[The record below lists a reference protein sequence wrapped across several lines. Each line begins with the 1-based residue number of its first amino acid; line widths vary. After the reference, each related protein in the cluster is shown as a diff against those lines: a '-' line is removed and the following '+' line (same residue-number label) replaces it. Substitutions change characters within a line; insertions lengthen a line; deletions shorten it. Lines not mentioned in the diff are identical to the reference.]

1 MTTSQGD
8 GEQGARDLD
17 TLILRNVA
25 VIVLSVSLSTAG
37 QTSLKLG
44 LNRLT
49 EDERHSWVSVL
60 MGAPR
65 QPLVYLGLA
74 LFVLS
79 VLTWMTVLA
88 GSELSWSYPLLG
100 LSYVFV
106 ALSGWL
112 VFGEALTPQRLLGIA
127 VVIVGAVIIAGS

>member
-1 MTTSQGD
+1 MV
-8 GEQGARDLD
+8 
-17 TLILRNVA
+17 RNVA
-25 VIVLSVSLSTAG
+25 VIVLSVALSTAG

-44 LNRLT
+44 LNQLT

-60 MGAPR
+60 AAAPR

-112 VFGEALTPQRLLGIA
+112 VFGESLSPQRLLGIA
-127 VVIVGAVIIAGS
+127 VVLVGAFIIAGS